1 MTEVTGDAVGTIDR
15 AQLAQDS
22 STVSLPDA
30 GERFT
35 VQQAAA
41 LTGLSEHNLRYYERV
56 GLLEPV
62 HRDPSSG
69 HRRYSPG
76 DIVRCETLTCLRAA
90 GLSLDEM
97 RRYFELRSLGARAAP
112 EQIALLESHEA
123 VLEDRLRRMQRH
135 LENLRLKIAYWRAVG
150 AGEEQAA
157 AEISREFSARIR
169 QDASDTHRTPDHDR

>member
-1 MTEVTGDAVGTIDR
+1 MAEVTRGAVSTMDR
-15 AQLAQDS
+15 ARLDPDS
-22 STVSLPDA
+22 STVSPLHSD
-30 GERFT
+30 EQFSVR
-35 VQQAAA
+35 QAAA
-41 LTGLSEHNLRYYERV
+41 LTGLSGHNLRYYERV

-76 DIVRCETLTCLRAA
+76 DLVRCETLTCLRAA

-97 RRYFELRSLGARAAP
+97 RRYFELRSQGAKAAP
-112 EQIALLESHEA
+112 QQVALLESHEA

-150 AGEEQAA
+150 AGDEQTA
-157 AEISREFSARIR
+157 AEISRDFSARIR
-169 QDASDTHRTPDHDR
+169 LDASDTHLTPDHER